1 MDLSL
6 HNALLFVHVVL
17 FAFWLGADVGVFLGG
32 GYMSRPGLSADYRNR
47 IRAVVMDIDLLPRLA
62 LVGMLPVGFQL
73 SLDWGAPLPA
83 SWLPLVWSAA
93 LAWLAV
99 LLALHFAHGRT
110 WLAPVLRADLALRS
124 GIMLAMFAAAAA
136 VMRGALP
143 DVPGWL
149 GIKFLLFGLI
159 ILVGI
164 VLRYLSAQWSIAMA
178 RLAVGDVAGGEALLR
193 VRRQK
198 AKAAA
203 LVMWSL
209 VAAAGFFG
217 AVKPV

>member
-1 MDLSL
+1 
-6 HNALLFVHVVL
+6 
-17 FAFWLGADVGVFLGG
+17 
-32 GYMSRPGLSADYRNR
+32 MSRPGLSAAYRNR

-73 SLDWGAPLPA
+73 SLEWGAPLPA
-83 SWLPLVWSAA
+83 AWLPLVWSAA
-93 LAWLAV
+93 LAWLAG
-99 LLALHFAHGRT
+99 LLALHLAHGRT
-110 WLAPVLRADLALRS
+110 WLRPALRADLALRS
-124 GIMLAMFAAAAA
+124 GIMLGMFAAAAA
-136 VMRGALP
+136 VMRGQWP

-149 GIKFLLFGLI
+149 GVKFLIFGLI

-164 VLRYLSAQWSIAMA
+164 VLRYLSGQWSVAMSRFA
-178 RLAVGDVAGGEALLR
+178 AGDVAGGEALLR

-203 LVMWSL
+203 LAMWSL

-217 AVKPV
+217 IVKPV